1 MKRQIFILMLLV
13 VTISLHAQKLVTTF
27 LGIPVDGTKSEMI
40 RKLKSKG
47 FKDDL
52 YIKDALIGE
61 FNGRE
66 VNIIVGTNNNKVY
79 RIAVIDLN
87 PTDETNI
94 KIRFND
100 LCRQFESNKKYFA
113 LDGDASKY
121 IIPEDEDIAY
131 NMMVNKK
138 RYEATFCQLLTP
150 EETRVLMLTKYT
162 QEQIDS
168 FDDETKEE
176 IVKEIAESY
185 IEIFLNRIVWFMVS
199 EQYGKYYI
207 ALFYENLYNKANG
220 EDL

>member
-1 MKRQIFILMLLV
+1 MKKQILILMLLV
-13 VTISLHAQKLVTTF
+13 LAISSHAQKSVTTF

-40 RKLKSKG
+40 RKLKNKG
-47 FKDDL
+47 FKDDP

-66 VNIIVGTNNNKVY
+66 VNIKVVTNNNKVY
-79 RIAVIDLN
+79 RIYVCDTN
-87 PTDETNI
+87 PSNETNI
-94 KIRFND
+94 KIRFNE
-100 LCRQFESNKKYFA
+100 LCRQFESNKKYVA

-131 NMMVNKK
+131 NMTVNKK

-150 EETRVLMLTKYT
+150 EETKAFMLTQYT

-168 FDDETKEE
+168 FDDETK
-176 IVKEIAESY
+176 KEKLQNMLESS
-185 IEIFLNRIVWFMVS
+185 IEILTNKMVWFMVS
-199 EQYGKYYI
+199 EHLGHYRI
-207 ALFYENLYNKANG
+207 ALYYDNFYNQANG

>member
-176 IVKEIAESY
+176 KVKEIAESY

>member
-1 MKRQIFILMLLV
+1 MLLV

-176 IVKEIAESY
+176 KVKEIAESY